1 MPSVEVDITKLFV
14 RDAPLYH
21 AMSTEET
28 VFADPRFAVMND
40 PTPRSDHLVPRL
52 LSNAFE
58 GTLPSLPLA
67 VTEVG
72 VNTGSVVCPYATG
85 FEYIILE
92 EKRDTM
98 ISNIDKTVEI
108 VFLFLVTIL

>member
-1 MPSVEVDITKLFV
+1 L
-14 RDAPLYH
+14 
-21 AMSTEET
+21 
-28 VFADPRFAVMND
+28 
-40 PTPRSDHLVPRL
+40 DHLVPRL

-92 EKRDTM
+92 EKG
-98 ISNIDKTVEI
+98 IH
-108 VFLFLVTIL
+108 

>member
-1 MPSVEVDITKLFV
+1 
-14 RDAPLYH
+14 
-21 AMSTEET
+21 
-28 VFADPRFAVMND
+28 
-40 PTPRSDHLVPRL
+40 

-98 ISNIDKTVEI
+98 ISNIEVIVESI
-108 VFLFLVTIL
+108 LLLFETTL